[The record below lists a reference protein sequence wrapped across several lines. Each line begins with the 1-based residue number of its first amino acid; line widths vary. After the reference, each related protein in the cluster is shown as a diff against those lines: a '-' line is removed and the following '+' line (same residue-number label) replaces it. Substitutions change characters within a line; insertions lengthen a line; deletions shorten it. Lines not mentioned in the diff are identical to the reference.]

1 MTCTTGPAWP
11 PRRPL
16 TASERRLLQ
25 MIDKG
30 SVDDLVAQAL
40 LLAIVVWVGS
50 PWLWV
55 GWASRWLALAGA
67 RLARREILA
76 DRTHRALFLLAVGH
90 GLAGIGAVVSVPEAA
105 PLVMLVMFGDLTLA
119 GYTDRGARRGYF
131 ALCLANAALVA
142 LVSLGDWSDV
152 ADLAPR
158 WLYVVVLGAHGLATG
173 TVAARIARETYTVLR
188 DRGDRL
194 RALAARARDADREGQ
209 LEVAR
214 ALSSSTAR
222 DLARLAD
229 VVAGLRTE
237 RDAEQVRS
245 GAAEGSAT
253 AKNALARLRA
263 LSHGVFPDVL
273 HQHGLGAALRALD
286 HTERADPAAPGVV
299 VAQDAQTR
307 LPPDV
312 ESAFYALVAACR
324 RARPGA
330 GLTAAIRQR
339 RGYAE
344 LLLTGD
350 GPGTGSDGDGLEV
363 DDDTLAALTDRV
375 DGVRGTLEVT
385 RTDGRTT
392 VHAAA
397 PLDVAPSGTD
407 ADPQAVAI
415 LTRFISSSTLLCA
428 LGLVATSAVWA
439 VTRLLA
445 VGIIDAVLVVV
456 MASVLGAGALERR
469 GRRGAALGLLCF
481 ETAFA
486 GIVVSAAIPAF
497 APTAALIVMLPLILG
512 LPYLSRRALEA
523 IGVAQT
529 LIVVGVICLGVAET
543 GLVDAALL
551 PQWVYLSLLAPTVVA
566 VGLLVV
572 VALGEGRAA
581 VDASNEHL
589 QTALLDLLKDI
600 DATRRGIERDLHD
613 GAQQHLAAL
622 AIQLHV
628 AEQLAAQAAAAGT
641 DGPRRGPGP
650 LAQQPVPTP
659 ATGVSTPWQRLG
671 VVLDR
676 VAGQVEQARE
686 ELALLVDGRF
696 GETLREIGV
705 DEALRRSA
713 ALARRPVTVSA
724 QGADDVPAAAA
735 MTAYFV
741 CNEAVQNA
749 TKHAGPE
756 ASVAIDLR
764 LVEDA
769 DGPRLT
775 FRVSDDGQGCDPAV
789 LHAGRGVAE
798 LVRRVREAGGDLVA
812 TSAPG
817 RGTALTGW
825 VPAGPQVAAGT
836 MVG

>member
-1 MTCTTGPAWP
+1 MTETTGATGPNNWP

-30 SVDDLVAQAL
+30 SVDDLVAQVL

-55 GWASRWLALAGA
+55 GWASRWLALSGA

-131 ALCLANAALVA
+131 ALCLTNAALVA

-158 WLYVVVLGAHGLATG
+158 WLYVVVLGGHGLATG

-209 LEVAR
+209 LDVAR

-229 VVAGLRTE
+229 LVAGLRTE
-237 RDAEQVRS
+237 RDAEQVRA

-253 AKNALARLRA
+253 AKNALSRLRA

-299 VAQDAQTR
+299 VAEDAGKR
-307 LPPDV
+307 LPADV
-312 ESAFYALVAACR
+312 ESAFYALVVACR

-330 GLTAAIRQR
+330 RLTAAIRER
-339 RGYAE
+339 RGYGE

-350 GPGTGSDGDGLEV
+350 GPDGDGLEV
-363 DDDTLAALTDRV
+363 DDETLAALTDRV

-385 RTDGRTT
+385 RAGSRTT

-397 PLDVAPSGTD
+397 PLDVAPSAAD

-439 VTRLLA
+439 VTRLVA

-523 IGVAQT
+523 IGLAQT

-628 AEQLAAQAAAAGT
+628 AEQLAAQAAAPGP
-641 DGPRRGPGP
+641 DGPRGGTGPV
-650 LAQQPVPTP
+650 ARQPVPTP
-659 ATGVSTPWQRLG
+659 ATGMSTPWQRLG

-686 ELALLVDGRF
+686 ELSLLVDGRF

-713 ALARRPVTVSA
+713 ALARRPVTVTA
-724 QGADDVPAAAA
+724 QGTDDVPAPAA

-756 ASVAIDLR
+756 ASVAIDLHV
-764 LVEDA
+764 VEEQ

-825 VPAGPQVAAGT
+825 VPAGPQVTAGAA
-836 MVG
+836 VG